1 MNNFYGVAETTL
13 TFKELAKLV
22 WKNLLLILAGTIL
35 FSGLAYGVASFLL
48 PARYTATRSFV
59 AKGKITQGGFTKRQA
74 RSQNEQAAISF
85 QNIAIS
91 PGVID
96 RTADEVDQ
104 VSPASLRKDITVTA
118 TPKSNTYALTVTS
131 TSPEKARQV
140 LKAVTKNF
148 KQEFKRQFK
157 EGQRAMPT
165 KREKRK
171 YLKPILPTVLIKSLK
186 FKDQAIVVKSYP
198 KVKFATAIGATLG
211 LLLSA
216 WASLYW
222 RLRRNYC

>member
-35 FSGLAYGVASFLL
+35 FTGLAYGVASFLL

-131 TSPEKARQV
+131 TSPEKAKQV

-186 FKDQAIVVKSYP
+186 FKGQAIVVKSYP